1 MPPLPFSTMLIEL
14 AEKMGLL
21 AAAALL
27 VVLVPGLRA
36 RLLGGPSAPGS
47 RVAAAVFGLALSIW
61 GAMLGLEVSGEHF
74 NVRAIGVLLAALL
87 GGPLSGLAAGLGAG
101 LFYAS
106 RVDDA
111 TAPWVLLASI
121 VDGVLAGVI
130 ATRRPEVTRDPVRAG
145 AVALVVQ
152 SGHILLVGCGL
163 LLTAQAD
170 RYLPAWPAHA
180 AKLAVNAAGVALFVA
195 VAQLIV
201 SQQEAAVALAQ
212 AQADAQKA
220 SLEALRRR
228 LEPHFLFNALNAV
241 RATIRRDPEKARE
254 LVADL
259 GDLYR
264 YLLTHPEDSDLS
276 EEIEHARSY
285 LAIEDVRLGEGRLA
299 VQVELDPAAARLKV
313 PALLAQPLVENAVK
327 HGIARHEGAG
337 TVTIAARTVGEALVL
352 EVTNA
357 SEGASIPPVAEPGR
371 REDGTQI
378 ALATLR
384 ARLVAR
390 YGPAASLTLD
400 AGPGRA
406 VQTVRIPLGP
416 ARVALEAARPAAGRT
431 PLAAPLEGE

>member
-1 MPPLPFSTMLIEL
+1 
-14 AEKMGLL
+14 
-21 AAAALL
+21 
-27 VVLVPGLRA
+27 
-36 RLLGGPSAPGS
+36 
-47 RVAAAVFGLALSIW
+47 
-61 GAMLGLEVSGEHF
+61 
-74 NVRAIGVLLAALL
+74 
-87 GGPLSGLAAGLGAG
+87 
-101 LFYAS
+101 
-106 RVDDA
+106 
-111 TAPWVLLASI
+111 
-121 VDGVLAGVI
+121 
-130 ATRRPEVTRDPVRAG
+130 
-145 AVALVVQ
+145 
-152 SGHILLVGCGL
+152 
-163 LLTAQAD
+163 
-170 RYLPAWPAHA
+170 
-180 AKLAVNAAGVALFVA
+180 
-195 VAQLIV
+195 
-201 SQQEAAVALAQ
+201 
-212 AQADAQKA
+212 
-220 SLEALRRR
+220 
-228 LEPHFLFNALNAV
+228 
-241 RATIRRDPEKARE
+241 
-254 LVADL
+254 
-259 GDLYR
+259 
-264 YLLTHPEDSDLS
+264 
-276 EEIEHARSY
+276 
-285 LAIEDVRLGEGRLA
+285 